1 MISRRNIRVKVMQTL
16 YTLDTMENK
25 DLDQLKKS
33 GASILEEKLDKS
45 LDLFVISA
53 LYTFSAAQYAETDA
67 HQRASKY
74 LPSQEDLHV
83 STKIAGN
90 EFMWNV
96 RSNETFEERVK
107 THHLEQFLN
116 DEWTKKLYLA
126 LVKTEAYQ
134 KYIAENTRNPKSEK
148 AIIKFIWEQLILPNE
163 ALMEY
168 FFEELPGW
176 EDDKTMT
183 QMLMDNFFKSN
194 HKNNYLNLIS
204 QEKRDYAQ
212 SLMRSVLEK
221 KDYCME
227 LINPKLQ
234 NWDSERVA
242 LIDLLLLQMG
252 ICEFLYYP
260 TIPTKVTINEY
271 IELAKTYSTPQSGQ
285 FVNGVLD
292 NILKDLEKDNKIH
305 KQDRVRKS

>member
-33 GASILEEKLDKS
+33 GGSILEEKLDKS
-45 LDLFVISA
+45 LDLFVTSA
-53 LYTFSAAQYAETDA
+53 LYTFSVAQYAETDA

-74 LPSQEDLHV
+74 LPSQEDLNV
-83 STKIAGN
+83 SIKISGN

-107 THHLEQFLN
+107 LHHLEQYLN
-116 DEWTKKLYLA
+116 EEWTKKLYIALA
-126 LVKTEAYQ
+126 KTEAYQ

-163 ALMEY
+163 SLMEY

-176 EDDKTMT
+176 EDDKEMT
-183 QMLMDNFFKSN
+183 LMLMDNFFKSN
-194 HKNNYLNLIS
+194 HKINYLSLIS
-204 QEKRDYAQ
+204 QEKRDYAH

-221 KDYCME
+221 KDYCLE